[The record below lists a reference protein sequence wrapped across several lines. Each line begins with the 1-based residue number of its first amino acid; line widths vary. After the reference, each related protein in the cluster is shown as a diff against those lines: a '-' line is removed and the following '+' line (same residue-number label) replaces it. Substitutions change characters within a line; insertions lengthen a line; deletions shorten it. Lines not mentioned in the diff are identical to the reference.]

1 MEHVLI
7 AGTHTAAVS
16 IAGLSNEERPELAF
30 DLNSAPFVKF
40 YSGPPSRNTPEGPH
54 SAAQPGA
61 GDGGTQAEVLGCKAA
76 PLSLPN
82 QVAEAARPRLFPVA
96 RTYGAYIC
104 GVTVGLGP

>member
-30 DLNSAPFVKF
+30 DLNSPPFVKF
-40 YSGPPSRNTPEGPH
+40 DSGLPSSNTPEGPH

-61 GDGGTQAEVLGCKAA
+61 DDGGTQAEKLVYSDLAAPDNQGNVNIHAPKEALANPCWPLLGCD
-76 PLSLPN
+76 P
-82 QVAEAARPRLFPVA
+82 
-96 RTYGAYIC
+96 G
-104 GVTVGLGP
+104 